1 MTVPLA
7 LDLALLPT
15 ALVGAGP
22 ALAKRLAVL
31 DGESVP
37 GLTIYAPDA
46 DPALRAAAGG
56 RLAERL
62 PTEAEIASF
71 RVLFIA
77 GLPETESARLV
88 GLARD
93 HRVLV
98 NAEDVMPLCD
108 FHMPSILRRG
118 DLSIAISTGGKSPTL
133 ARRLRAYLERMLP
146 AEWSERLGRI
156 AEQRDTMRRSGAT
169 PGEVM
174 AATDALID
182 REGWLK

>member
-1 MTVPLA
+1 MTVQLA

-15 ALVGAGP
+15 AVVGAGP

-37 GLTIYAPDA
+37 GLTIYAPDP

-62 PTEAEIASF
+62 PTEDEIASY

-77 GLPETESARLV
+77 GLPEAESARLV

-98 NAEDVMPLCD
+98 NAEDILPLCD

-118 DLSIAISTGGKSPTL
+118 DLSIAVSTGGKSPTL
-133 ARRLRAYLERMLP
+133 ARRLRAYLERLFP
-146 AEWSERLGRI
+146 PEWSDRVARI
-156 AEQRDTMRRSGAT
+156 AQQRDALRGAGAT

-174 AATDALID
+174 AATDALIEK
-182 REGWLK
+182 EGWLR

>member
-1 MTVPLA
+1 MTVQLA

-15 ALVGAGP
+15 AVVGAGP

-37 GLTIYAPDA
+37 GLTIYAPDP
-46 DPALRAAAGG
+46 DPALRVAAGG

-62 PTEAEIASF
+62 PTEAEIAAC

-77 GLPETESARLV
+77 GLSETESARLV
-88 GLARD
+88 GMARD

-98 NAEDVMPLCD
+98 NAEDILPLCD

-133 ARRLRAYLERMLP
+133 ARRIRAHLERLLP
-146 AEWSERLGRI
+146 PEWSDRVARI
-156 AEQRDTMRRSGAT
+156 AQQRDTLRAAGAT
-169 PGEVM
+169 PREVM
-174 AATDALID
+174 AATDALIEK
-182 REGWLK
+182 EGWLR